1 MGIFHNKPKMV
12 DPFYGEWSFGCYH
25 KLWRVLSDN
34 QIILEGQ
41 NDFDNYKETDSLL
54 QQISFG
60 RLIDITVVNTLDI
73 AMIFDNNIRLEFL
86 VSRKEENTFDVFYLR
101 INASFTMVTKAAS
114 TAEVI
119 YHGLT
124 I

>member
-1 MGIFHNKPKMV
+1 MV

-34 QIILEGQ
+34 QIILKGQ